1 MDPPSSSAPLDI
13 SRIQRPDVAL
23 LRYYVICSLAAGPAF
38 LLPLL
43 PLLCRY
49 YTLRYRFDDDGIS
62 LSWGVLFRTETYLT
76 YKRIQDIHLNRN
88 LIQRWLGLATLSV
101 QTASGSAT
109 PEMRIEGVLEAEP
122 LRDYLYGRMRGS
134 KHDGQQNDDTPA
146 AITDV
151 TPDQSAASQD
161 EVLQLLSSIRDNLQA
176 LHRSTPH
183 GESPS

>member
-1 MDPPSSSAPLDI
+1 MDSPTQSEPLDI
-13 SRIQRPDVAL
+13 RRIERPDAAL
-23 LRYYVICSLAAGPAF
+23 LRYYVICSFAAGPAF
-38 LLPLL
+38 LLPLI

-101 QTASGSAT
+101 QTASGSAS
-109 PEMRIEGVLEAEP
+109 PEMKIEGVLEAEA

-134 KHDGQQNDDTPA
+134 KHDGQRLDDTPPA
-146 AITDV
+146 ATDEQ
-151 TPDQSAASQD
+151 PDQPSAPQD
-161 EVLQLLSSIRDNLQA
+161 EVLQLLTSIRDNLQA
-176 LHRSTPH
+176 LRRPTPN